1 MGANKSLVKSVF
13 LGSAH
18 IYNSSDMV
26 EAAHPAFI
34 EPGSLG
40 VSQVVLVLKAGRD
53 QGVTL

>member
-1 MGANKSLVKSVF
+1 MKSVF

-18 IYNSSDMV
+18 KYNSSDMV

-40 VSQVVLVLKAGRD
+40 VSQVGLVLKAGRD